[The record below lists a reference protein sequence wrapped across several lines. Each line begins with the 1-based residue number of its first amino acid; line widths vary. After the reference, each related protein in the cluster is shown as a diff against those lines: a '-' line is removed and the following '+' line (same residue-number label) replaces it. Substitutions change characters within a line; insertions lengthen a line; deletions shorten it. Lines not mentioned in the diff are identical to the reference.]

1 TKDFGVVCVEN
12 GYQLYIGGNGGT
24 EVREADFV
32 MIVPTEDD
40 VLRIATAYMQY
51 YRETGIYGE
60 RTAYWT
66 ERLGFDHIKEILQDA
81 NMVTKLNERFQKAR
95 GTYKEAWGQALETKS
110 LKAMYEVET
119 VK

>member
-1 TKDFGVVCVEN
+1 
-12 GYQLYIGGNGGT
+12 
-24 EVREADFV
+24 

-40 VLRIATAYMQY
+40 VLHIATAYMQY

-66 ERLGFDHIKEILQDA
+66 ERLDFDHIKEILQDA
-81 NMVTKLNERFQKAR
+81 NMVTKLNERFQTAR

>member
-1 TKDFGVVCVEN
+1 RNRTLCSGFG
-12 GYQLYIGGNGGT
+12 
-24 EVREADFV
+24 DS
-32 MIVPTEDD
+32 
-40 VLRIATAYMQY
+40 
-51 YRETGIYGE
+51 TGSFERHRNRE

-66 ERLGFDHIKEILQDA
+66 ERLGFDHIKEILQDV
-81 NMVTKLNERFQKAR
+81 NIVTKLNERFQTAR

>member
-1 TKDFGVVCVEN
+1 MESV
-12 GYQLYIGGNGGT
+12 L
-24 EVREADFV
+24 
-32 MIVPTEDD
+32 PTD
-40 VLRIATAYMQY
+40 
-51 YRETGIYGE
+51 
-60 RTAYWT
+60 RTI
-66 ERLGFDHIKEILQDA
+66 RLHHIKEILQDA